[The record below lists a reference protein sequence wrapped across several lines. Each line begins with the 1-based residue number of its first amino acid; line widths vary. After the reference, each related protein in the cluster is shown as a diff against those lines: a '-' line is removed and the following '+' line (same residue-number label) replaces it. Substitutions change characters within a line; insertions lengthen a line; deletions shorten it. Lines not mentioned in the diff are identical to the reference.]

1 MLQRLKADETLRHI
15 PVIMISSL
23 SELDSAVRCIE
34 MGAEDYLLKPFNPT
48 LLKARIGACLGK
60 KLTAQTERALES
72 AKQHLE
78 TSRQAGMAEVATSI
92 LHNVGDVLN
101 SVNVSGGLILDKVQ
115 KSKITG
121 LARAV
126 ALLDSNKNN
135 LSGFFENDPKGRLLL
150 GYLAKLVVNLTH
162 EQKEIILEVHNL
174 LSNILHIKEIVAMA
188 I

>member
-1 MLQRLKADETLRHI
+1 
-15 PVIMISSL
+15 
-23 SELDSAVRCIE
+23 
-34 MGAEDYLLKPFNPT
+34 
-48 LLKARIGACLGK
+48 
-60 KLTAQTERALES
+60 
-72 AKQHLE
+72 
-78 TSRQAGMAEVATSI
+78 MAEVATSI
-92 LHNVGDVLN
+92 LHNVGNVLN

-150 GYLAKLVVNLTH
+150 GYLAKLVVNLAH

-174 LSNILHIKEIVAMA
+174 LSNILHIKEIVAIQQDYARVSGMIETLNIERFTLELPLEEA
-188 I
+188 EL